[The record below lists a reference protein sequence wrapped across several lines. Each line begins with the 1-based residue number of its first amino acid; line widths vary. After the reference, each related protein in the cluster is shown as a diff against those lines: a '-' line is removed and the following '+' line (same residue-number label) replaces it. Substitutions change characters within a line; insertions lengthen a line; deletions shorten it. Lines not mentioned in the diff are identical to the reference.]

1 MIFSALIPPNRC
13 GLRVAALS
21 NLSLLAELG
30 HPHVIGGD
38 MLPLIFEQR
47 MPSPDDQE
55 WRDGRKCIGYWVCES
70 SVASSKYRSAMD
82 AYAQIW
88 TASEASAKAL
98 RATGSKTPVYVV
110 PHHVPVPDKE
120 IVRSDRDTVTTLF
133 AFMPPMERKNPEAV
147 IRAWQAAF
155 PKDATTKE
163 SRQARLILKVR
174 HAAPALIRLMQ
185 ILVEADSRIEII
197 DKDLSDEAM
206 AELYERADIWLSLQR
221 AGAFELHIAQAAAA
235 GLPIITTAVGGP
247 LGYLTDDAAYFI
259 PGREVPPLQEC
270 LMNESGV
277 WIEPDQQATV
287 AALRVLAKSAKL
299 RTKMGAAARECV
311 ETWLSKDAVKLAM
324 QTALADFEL
333 LPQPAAAK
341 RQRAP
346 KYHRLNRLVEPLR
359 TGLDMVGAPALRL
372 ESHVPLILSHR
383 RSGTHLLGALIQKHW
398 GGDRWL
404 KSHDWPERRPEGYP
418 TLYVLRNPIDALY
431 STYLWW
437 RTGGGSNNPEIAAVV
452 DKLTFAQWL
461 KGDAGKII
469 GYQSWRCGDRDNM
482 EVTRGQMYDPLRYW
496 RDHWRAAHEAGITVL
511 LYEDMVRHPASLM
524 AGLTQLLERPPIT
537 PMEVLTER
545 VGLAPSDITQIGE
558 SFNQW
563 PANELAR
570 LDSLLSPELMQS
582 IGCKSRAEWL
592 QQ

>member
-1 MIFSALIPPNRC
+1 MTFTALIPPNRS

-30 HPHVIGGD
+30 HPHVILGY
-38 MLPLIFEQR
+38 MLPLVYEQR

-55 WRDGRKCIGYWVCES
+55 WRDGRKVIGYWVCES
-70 SVASSKYRSAMD
+70 SVASAKYKNAMD

-110 PHHVPVPDKE
+110 PHHVPVTEPVD
-120 IVRSDRDTVTTLF
+120 RSDRETVTTLF
-133 AFMPPMERKNPEAV
+133 AFMPPMERKNPEAA
-147 IRAWQAAF
+147 IRAWLAAF
-155 PKDATTKE
+155 PRDSSAKMD
-163 SRQARLILKVR
+163 RQARLILKVR
-174 HAAPALIRLMQ
+174 HAPPSLIRLMEVL
-185 ILVEADSRIEII
+185 IDGDPRVEII
-197 DKDLSDEAM
+197 DRDVTDDEM
-206 AELYERADIWLSLQR
+206 AALYDRADIWLSLQR

-235 GLPIITTAVGGP
+235 GLPIVTTYVGGP
-247 LGYLTDDAAYFI
+247 MDYLTDEAAYFL
-259 PGREVPPLQEC
+259 PGREIPPLQEC

-277 WIEPDQQATV
+277 WIEPDQREAV
-287 AALRVLAKSAKL
+287 VALRMLAKSAKL
-299 RTKMGAAARECV
+299 RAKMGAAARECV
-311 ETWLSKDAVKLAM
+311 AQKLSAETVKLAM
-324 QTALADFEL
+324 QSALEDFEL

-346 KYHRLNRLVEPLR
+346 KYHRLNRLVEPMR
-359 TGLDMVGAPALRL
+359 TGLDLVGAPALRL
-372 ESHVPLILSHR
+372 ENHVPLIMSHR

-418 TLYVLRNPIDALY
+418 TIYVLRNPIDALY
-431 STYLWW
+431 STYQWW
-437 RTGGGSNNPEIAAVV
+437 KTGGGADNPEISAVV
-452 DKLTFAQWL
+452 DQLTFAQWL
-461 KGDAGKII
+461 KGDAGRVI

-482 EVTRGQMYDPLRYW
+482 EVTRGQMYDPMRYW

-511 LYEDMVRHPASLM
+511 LYEDLVRHPRSLM
-524 AGLTQLLERPPIT
+524 AGLTQILGRPPLT
-537 PMEVLTER
+537 PMEVMTER
-545 VGLAPSDITQIGE
+545 VGLAPSDITQIGDAY
-558 SFNQW
+558 SQW
-563 PANELAR
+563 PAHELKR
-570 LDSLLSPELMQS
+570 LDSLLSPALMQS